1 MGSLVCEAKGNMLI
15 DNDMSEQIKIQLP
28 DGSVREVA
36 QGTTP
41 FDVAMSISPRLAAAV
56 VVARIRPLTTPVVA
70 GETAVEEADEAQT
83 EAGMYGSASELGE
96 RLVDL
101 AAPLNEDV
109 ALELLKESDEAAL
122 KVVRHSA
129 AHVMATAIL
138 ELFPETK
145 LGHGPATDN
154 GFFYDVYRETPFTE
168 DDLAAIEKR
177 MAEVVA
183 RDETFVREQESREMG
198 LKDYAEHGD
207 FMKVH
212 FIERFTKPGDEIS
225 LYRNGK
231 FVDFC
236 RGPHVPSTGRVK
248 AFKVTSVAGAYWL
261 GDEKNQQLQR
271 IYGTAFFN
279 AKDMDAHFKRL
290 EEIKARDHRVLGKQL
305 DLFSIQEVAGAG
317 LIFWHPKGGLI
328 RKTMED
334 WMRDECIRRGYE
346 MVFTPHIMRRELWK
360 VSGHEGFY
368 SQNMYPPMELDD
380 AEYRL
385 KPMNCPGHIL
395 IYKNSP
401 KSYRDLPQRYAELG
415 NVYRYERSGTMHG
428 LLRVRG
434 FTQDDAHIFCTP
446 EQIESEI
453 AACVEFAD
461 EVLKAFGFA
470 EFKVELSTWDPKD
483 QKSYVGS
490 PEHWETAVGSLKKVL
505 DAKAIPYREIP
516 GEAAF
521 YGPKID
527 IKLVDVLGRLWQ
539 LSTVQFDF
547 NLPQRFELEYT
558 GEDGEKHRPV
568 MVHRAL
574 FGSVERFFGVLIEHY
589 AGAFPLWLAP
599 VQVGLVPISEKHV
612 EYARAVKAKLEV
624 AGLRV
629 ELDARNE
636 KMNAKIREFT
646 LQKVPFVLV
655 MGDKEAEQREV
666 NVRVRGGGVQGTFPL
681 SEFIANATTL
691 ITRKELNL
699 SDTPKWHDAVLKAVQ
714 SFPTDQFDLNDL
726 YDLRDEFASIFPNN
740 RHVNEKL
747 RQQLQTLRDE
757 GIIQFLDN
765 EGNYKRIK

>member
-1 MGSLVCEAKGNMLI
+1 V
-15 DNDMSEQIKIQLP
+15 SEQTIKIQLP
-28 DGSVREVA
+28 DGSVREVSR
-36 QGTTP
+36 GTTA
-41 FDVAMSISPRLAAAV
+41 FDVATSISPRLAAAV
-56 VVARIRPLTTPVVA
+56 VVARIRPLTSVA
-70 GETAVEEADEAQT
+70 TGATETEETSEA
-83 EAGMYGSASELGE
+83 AMYGGAEGGE

-101 AAPLNEDV
+101 AAPLTEDV
-109 ALELLKESDEAAL
+109 ALELLKENDEAAL

-145 LGHGPATDN
+145 LGHGPATDS
-154 GFFYDVYRETPFTE
+154 GFFYDVYRETPFSDE
-168 DDLAAIEKR
+168 DLAAIETR
-177 MAEVVA
+177 MAEVVG
-183 RDETFVREQESREMG
+183 RDEKFMREEESREMG
-198 LKDYAEHGD
+198 LKDYAEQGE

-212 FIERFTKPGDEIS
+212 FIEKFTQPGDEIS

-279 AKDMDAHFKRL
+279 TKDLDAHFKRL

-305 DLFSIQEVAGAG
+305 DLFSIQEVAGSG

-328 RKTMED
+328 RKEMED
-334 WMRDECIRRGYE
+334 WMREECIRRGYD
-346 MVFTPHIMRRELWK
+346 MVYTPHIMRRDLWK
-360 VSGHEGFY
+360 ISGHEGFY

-401 KSYRDLPQRYAELG
+401 RSYRDLPVRYAELG

-446 EQIESEI
+446 EQVVSEI
-453 AACVEFAD
+453 EGCLDFA
-461 EVLKAFGFA
+461 EVVLKTFGFD
-470 EFKVELSTWDPKD
+470 EYRVELSLRDPKKAGEFVGNAAD
-483 QKSYVGS
+483 WEKAESALKGVLTNRGVAFKS
-490 PEHWETAVGSLKKVL
+490 
-505 DAKAIPYREIP
+505 IP
-516 GEAAF
+516 GEGAF

-547 NLPQRFELEYT
+547 NLPARFELEYK
-558 GEDGEKHRPV
+558 GEDGELHQPV

-589 AGAFPLWLAP
+589 AGAFPVWLAP
-599 VQVGLVPISEKHV
+599 VQIGIVPISEKHV
-612 EYARAVKAKLEV
+612 EYASAVKAKLEA

-629 ELDARNE
+629 ELDERNE

-655 MGDKEAEQREV
+655 MGDKEAAAEAV
-666 NVRVRGGGVQGTFPL
+666 SVRTRGKG
-681 SEFIANATTL
+681 
-691 ITRKELNL
+691 
-699 SDTPKWHDAVLKAVQ
+699 
-714 SFPTDQFDLNDL
+714 
-726 YDLRDEFASIFPNN
+726 
-740 RHVNEKL
+740 
-747 RQQLQTLRDE
+747 DE
-757 GIIQFLDN
+757 GSVALADFIERAKGLVAS
-765 EGNYKRIK
+765 KTVAL

>member
-1 MGSLVCEAKGNMLI
+1 
-15 DNDMSEQIKIQLP
+15 MSAQNVKIQLP
-28 DGSVREVA
+28 DGSLREVPL
-36 QGTTP
+36 GTTP
-41 FDVAMSISPRLAAAV
+41 YDIAMSISPRLAAAV
-56 VVARIRPLTTPVVA
+56 VVARIKPLTPVAVTTAEGEEENSEAAMYGGHEA
-70 GETAVEEADEAQT
+70 GERV
-83 EAGMYGSASELGE
+83 
-96 RLVDL
+96 VDL
-101 AAPLNEDV
+101 SMPLTEDV

-138 ELFPETK
+138 ELFPETR

-154 GFFYDVYRETPFTE
+154 GFFYDVYRETPFSE
-168 DDLAAIEKR
+168 SDLAAIEAK

-183 RDETFVREQESREMG
+183 RDEKFVREHESREKG
-198 LKDYAEHGD
+198 LSDYSAQGE

-212 FIERFTKPGDEIS
+212 FIEKFTKPGDEIS
-225 LYRNGK
+225 LYKNGS
-231 FVDFC
+231 FTDFC

-271 IYGTAFFN
+271 VYGTAFYN
-279 AKDMDAHFKRL
+279 AKDLDAHFKRL

-317 LIFWHPKGGLI
+317 LIFWHPRGGLI

-334 WMRDECIRRGYE
+334 WMRDECIRRGYD
-346 MVFTPHIMRRELWK
+346 MVYTPHIMRRELWK
-360 VSGHEGFY
+360 ISGHEGFY
-368 SQNMYPPMELDD
+368 GQNMYPPMELDD

-446 EQIESEI
+446 DQIEGEI

-483 QKSYVGS
+483 SKSYVGDPS
-490 PEHWETAVGSLKKVL
+490 HWEMAVGSLKKVL
-505 DAKAIPYREIP
+505 DAKQIPYREIP

-547 NLPQRFELEYT
+547 NLPQRFELEYV

-599 VQVGLVPISEKHV
+599 VQIGIVPISEKHLD
-612 EYARAVKAKLEV
+612 YAYKVKKDLEA

-655 MGDKEAEQREV
+655 MGDKEAATEAV
-666 NVRVRGGGVQGTFPL
+666 SVRTRGKG
-681 SEFIANATTL
+681 
-691 ITRKELNL
+691 
-699 SDTPKWHDAVLKAVQ
+699 
-714 SFPTDQFDLNDL
+714 
-726 YDLRDEFASIFPNN
+726 
-740 RHVNEKL
+740 
-747 RQQLQTLRDE
+747 DE
-757 GIIQFLDN
+757 GSTSLATFIERAKALAASRQVAL
-765 EGNYKRIK
+765 

>member
-1 MGSLVCEAKGNMLI
+1 
-15 DNDMSEQIKIQLP
+15 MSEQLIKIQLP
-28 DGSVREVA
+28 DGSVREVPR
-36 QGTTP
+36 GTTP
-41 FDVAMSISPRLAAAV
+41 LDIATGISPRLAAAV
-56 VVARIRPLTTPVVA
+56 VVAKIRPLTPAT
-70 GETAVEEADEAQT
+70 ETAPEDEAAS
-83 EAGMYGSASELGE
+83 EAAMYGAVESGE

-101 AAPLNEDV
+101 AAPLTEDV

-122 KVVRHSA
+122 RVVRHSA

-145 LGHGPATDN
+145 LGHGPATDS
-154 GFFYDVYRETPFTE
+154 GFFYDVYRAAPFSDE
-168 DDLAAIEKR
+168 DLAAIEAR

-183 RDETFVREQESREMG
+183 RDEKFIREEESREMG
-198 LKDYAEHGD
+198 LTEYEEQGD

-212 FIERFTKPGDEIS
+212 FIEKFTQPGDRIS
-225 LYRNGK
+225 LYRNGT

-279 AKDMDAHFKRL
+279 TKDLDAHFKRL

-305 DLFSIQEVAGAG
+305 DLFSIQEVAGSG

-346 MVFTPHIMRRELWK
+346 MVYTPHIMRRELWK
-360 VSGHEGFY
+360 ISGHEGFY
-368 SQNMYPPMELDD
+368 SANMYPPMELDD

-401 KSYRDLPQRYAELG
+401 RSYRDLPVRYAELG

-434 FTQDDAHIFCTP
+434 FTQDDAHIFCMP
-446 EQIESEI
+446 SQIAGEI
-453 AACVEFAD
+453 EACLDFA
-461 EVLKAFGFA
+461 EAVLKTFGFQ
-470 EFKVELSTWDPKD
+470 EYRVELSLRDPNKAGDFVGQPADWEHAESVLKD
-483 QKSYVGS
+483 VLTQRGITFKS
-490 PEHWETAVGSLKKVL
+490 
-505 DAKAIPYREIP
+505 IP
-516 GEAAF
+516 GEGAF

-547 NLPQRFELEYT
+547 NMPKRFELEYK
-558 GEDGEKHRPV
+558 GEDGELHQPV

-599 VQVGLVPISEKHV
+599 VQVGLVPISEKHL
-612 EYARAVKAKLEV
+612 EYAEQVKARLQA

-646 LQKVPFVLV
+646 LQKVPFVLI
-655 MGDKEAEQREV
+655 MGDKEAASEAV
-666 NVRVRGGGVQGTFPL
+666 SVRTRGKGDEGSTAL
-681 SEFIANATTL
+681 AEFITRTATLLASRSATL
-691 ITRKELNL
+691 
-699 SDTPKWHDAVLKAVQ
+699 
-714 SFPTDQFDLNDL
+714 
-726 YDLRDEFASIFPNN
+726 
-740 RHVNEKL
+740 
-747 RQQLQTLRDE
+747 
-757 GIIQFLDN
+757 
-765 EGNYKRIK
+765 

>member
-1 MGSLVCEAKGNMLI
+1 VN
-15 DNDMSEQIKIQLP
+15 EQTIKIQLP
-28 DGSVREVA
+28 DGSVREVPR
-36 QGTTP
+36 GTTAL
-41 FDVAMSISPRLAAAV
+41 DVATSISPRLAAAV
-56 VVARIRPLTTPVVA
+56 VVARIRPLTAVA
-70 GETAVEEADEAQT
+70 ADGTVASEDTSEAA
-83 EAGMYGSASELGE
+83 MYGGAESGE

-101 AAPLNEDV
+101 AAPLHEDV
-109 ALELLKESDEAAL
+109 ALELLKENDEAAL

-145 LGHGPATDN
+145 LGHGPATDS
-154 GFFYDVYRETPFTE
+154 GFFYDVYRESPFTE
-168 DDLAAIEKR
+168 QDLAAIEAR

-183 RDETFVREQESREMG
+183 RDEKFVREAESREMG
-198 LKDYAEHGD
+198 LKDYAEHGE

-212 FIERFTKPGDEIS
+212 FIEKFTQPGEEIS
-225 LYRNGK
+225 LYRNGR

-248 AFKVTSVAGAYWL
+248 AFKVTSIAGAYWL

-279 AKDMDAHFKRL
+279 AKDLEAHFKRL

-305 DLFSIQEVAGAG
+305 DLFSIQEVAGSG

-334 WMRDECIRRGYE
+334 WMREECIRRGYD

-360 VSGHEGFY
+360 ISGHEGFY

-401 KSYRDLPQRYAELG
+401 RSYRDLPVRYAELG

-446 EQIESEI
+446 EQIVSEI
-453 AACVEFAD
+453 EACLDFA
-461 EVLKAFGFA
+461 EAVLKTFGFN
-470 EFKVELSTWDPKD
+470 EYRVELSLHDPKKAGEFVGNAAD
-483 QKSYVGS
+483 WEKAESALKGVLTNRGVAFKS
-490 PEHWETAVGSLKKVL
+490 
-505 DAKAIPYREIP
+505 IP
-516 GEAAF
+516 GEGAF

-547 NLPQRFELEYT
+547 NLPARFELEYK
-558 GEDGEKHRPV
+558 GEDGELHQPV

-599 VQVGLVPISEKHV
+599 VQIGLVPISEKHL
-612 EYARAVKAKLEV
+612 EYAAAVKAKLEA

-655 MGDKEAEQREV
+655 MGDKEAASEAV
-666 NVRVRGGGVQGTFPL
+666 SVRTRGKGDEGSARL
-681 SEFIANATTL
+681 ADFIARAKGL
-691 ITRKELNL
+691 IEQKSTGL
-699 SDTPKWHDAVLKAVQ
+699 
-714 SFPTDQFDLNDL
+714 
-726 YDLRDEFASIFPNN
+726 
-740 RHVNEKL
+740 
-747 RQQLQTLRDE
+747 
-757 GIIQFLDN
+757 
-765 EGNYKRIK
+765 

>member
-1 MGSLVCEAKGNMLI
+1 
-15 DNDMSEQIKIQLP
+15 MSEQMIKVQLP
-28 DGSVREVA
+28 DGSVREVSR
-36 QGTTP
+36 GTTP
-41 FDVAMSISPRLAAAV
+41 YDIAMSISPRLAAAV
-56 VVARIRPLTTPVVA
+56 VVARIRPLTPVA
-70 GETAVEEADEAQT
+70 ATSAVEGEEGSEAA
-83 EAGMYGSASELGE
+83 MYGTAEGGE
-96 RLVDL
+96 RVVDL
-101 AAPLNEDV
+101 TARLTEDV
-109 ALELLKESDEAAL
+109 ALELLKETDEAAL

-145 LGHGPATDN
+145 LGHGPATEN
-154 GFFYDVYRETPFTE
+154 GFFYDVYRDVPFTE

-183 RDETFVREQESREMG
+183 RDDKFVRVEESRDKG
-198 LKDYAEHGD
+198 LTDYSAQGE
-207 FMKVH
+207 FMKVY
-212 FIERFTKPGDEIS
+212 FIEKFTKAGDEIS
-225 LYRNGK
+225 LYRNGG
-231 FVDFC
+231 FTDFC

-248 AFKVTSVAGAYWL
+248 AFKVTSIAGAYWL

-279 AKDMDAHFKRL
+279 AKDLDAHFKRL

-346 MVFTPHIMRRELWK
+346 MVYTPHIMRRELWK
-360 VSGHEGFY
+360 ISGHEGFY

-401 KSYRDLPQRYAELG
+401 KSYRDLPVRYAELG

-446 EQIESEI
+446 SQIEGEI
-453 AACVEFAD
+453 EDCLDFA
-461 EVLKAFGFA
+461 EAVLKNFGFA
-470 EFKVELSTWDPKD
+470 EYRVELSLRDPK
-483 QKSYVGS
+483 KANEFVGNAA
-490 PEHWETAVGSLKKVL
+490 EWEKAESVL
-505 DAKAIPYREIP
+505 HQVLTKRGVSFKAIP
-516 GEAAF
+516 GEGAF

-547 NLPQRFELEYT
+547 NLPQRFELEYK
-558 GEDGEKHRPV
+558 GEDGELHRPV

-599 VQVGLVPISEKHV
+599 VQIGLVPISEKHL
-612 EYARAVKAKLEV
+612 EYATAVKAKLEA

-655 MGDKEAEQREV
+655 MGDKEAASEAV
-666 NVRVRGGGVQGTFPL
+666 SVRTRGKG
-681 SEFIANATTL
+681 
-691 ITRKELNL
+691 
-699 SDTPKWHDAVLKAVQ
+699 
-714 SFPTDQFDLNDL
+714 
-726 YDLRDEFASIFPNN
+726 
-740 RHVNEKL
+740 
-747 RQQLQTLRDE
+747 DE
-757 GIIQFLDN
+757 GSVGLVDFIGRAKGLA
-765 EGNYKRIK
+765 ESRSAGL